1 MTAEAAQV
9 ILAMCRARKVRVIL
23 PGGVAFQAALV
34 NRLRGCGLEA
44 EDLRFVPTAFD
55 VVLSR
60 TMAGFATL
68 FRCATTLIQQSF
80 PMRRLFKILV
90 NVVMAGLAL
99 LRASILRGGAPQ
111 SALRLPIRK
120 R

>member
-1 MTAEAAQV
+1 MTAQTTQI
-9 ILAMCRARKVRVIL
+9 ILAVGRARKVRMIL
-23 PGGVAFQAALV
+23 PGGVAAQAPLV
-34 NRLRGCGLEA
+34 YRLRGCAFEA
-44 EDLRFVPTAFD
+44 EDLRFVPTTFD

-68 FRCATTLIQQSF
+68 FRCATALIQESF
-80 PMRRLFKILV
+80 PMRRLFKVLV
-90 NVVMAGLAL
+90 NVVVAGLAL

-111 SALRLPIRK
+111 SGLRLPIRK

>member
-9 ILAMCRARKVRVIL
+9 VLAMCRARKVRVIL

-34 NRLRGCGLEA
+34 NRLRRCSLEA
-44 EDLRFVPTAFD
+44 KNLGFVSAAFD

-68 FRCATTLIQQSF
+68 FRCATALIQQSF
-80 PMRRLFKILV
+80 PMRRLFKVFV

-99 LRASILRGGAPQ
+99 FRASILRRGA
-111 SALRLPIRK
+111 R
-120 R
+120 